1 MANKLTYTDRLQS
14 YFEAH
19 PQQWIDGLTLSERG
33 GSYGWRSRVSDVRK
47 RGLAIKNR
55 QRSLSSG
62 RIISEYK
69 YVPPEPETPRTLF

>member
-14 YFEAH
+14 YFESH
-19 PQQWIDGLTLSERG
+19 PQQWIDGLTLSEHG
-33 GSYGWRSRVSDVRK
+33 GAYGWRSRVSDVRK
-47 RGLAIKNR
+47 RGLTIINH